1 MSRNTF
7 DRLVSLLADD
17 PIFESQGKKPQRHV
31 KVQLAA
37 FLLRYGNRGSNAFSV
52 ARNLDIGEGVVFNY
66 CQRVSKAVRKLRNRF
81 LTWPNETCK
90 AEISQFIEN
99 RSGFHLCLGSG
110 DGNLL

>member
-17 PIFESQGKKPQRHV
+17 PIFELQGKKPQWHV

-37 FLLRYGNRGSNAFSV
+37 FLLCYGNCGSNAFSV
-52 ARNLDIGEGVVFNY
+52 VRNLDIGEGVVFNY
-66 CQRVSKAVRKLRNRF
+66 CQRVSKAVHKLHNHF